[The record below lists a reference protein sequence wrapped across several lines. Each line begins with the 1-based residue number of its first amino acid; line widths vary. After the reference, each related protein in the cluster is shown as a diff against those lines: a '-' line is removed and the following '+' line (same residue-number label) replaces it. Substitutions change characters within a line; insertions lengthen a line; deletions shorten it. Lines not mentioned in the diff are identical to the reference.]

1 LRRFALIAKPIV
13 GMTGVALIGL
23 GVLFWTGRA
32 INLVP
37 LHMGLGFLL
46 VALLFTLALMGLR
59 AGAARGLV
67 VIALLWTVIT
77 PLFGMYQTRMLI
89 GELHWIIRI
98 LHLGVGLAAMGMAE
112 TLAKQIARVPGRADA
127 RLNAA

>member
-13 GMTGVALIGL
+13 GLTGVVLIGL
-23 GVLFWTGRA
+23 GVLFWTGRM

-59 AGAARGLV
+59 GGASRGLV
-67 VIALLWTVIT
+67 VMALLWSVIT
-77 PLFGMYQTRMLI
+77 PLFGIYQTRMLI

-98 LHLGVGLAAMGMAE
+98 LHLGVGLVAMGMAE
-112 TLAKQIARVPGRADA
+112 TLAKQIAQVPSRANA
-127 RLNAA
+127 RLNVA